1 MYGVNCIRRKK
12 TIHITL
18 LYITPLARGVTQCR
32 TATALKEGRLP
43 PSCNEAIISVIPKEG
58 KDAEYCNN
66 YRPISMLNV
75 DYNIYTSIIARRD
88 QNFMTELIDEDQT
101 GFTTGRQTLD
111 NIRRTLQ
118 IVNSIQMK
126 ETKAILLSLDGEKAF
141 AIKCSNTINQN
152 AIARIKMNGSLTKSI
167 KLQRGTRQGCCL
179 SPLLFDL
186 YIEPL
191 AQAIRQCEEI
201 KGIHIK
207 KQKHVISLFADDVII
222 YLERPDT
229 SLTHLSI

>member
-1 MYGVNCIRRKK
+1 
-12 TIHITL
+12 
-18 LYITPLARGVTQCR
+18 
-32 TATALKEGRLP
+32 
-43 PSCNEAIISVIPKEG
+43 
-58 KDAEYCNN
+58 
-66 YRPISMLNV
+66 MLNV

-141 AIKCSNTINQN
+141 DGVNWIFVYLTLECFGFNKEAIKCINTIYQN

-229 SLTHLSI
+229 NLTHLSI